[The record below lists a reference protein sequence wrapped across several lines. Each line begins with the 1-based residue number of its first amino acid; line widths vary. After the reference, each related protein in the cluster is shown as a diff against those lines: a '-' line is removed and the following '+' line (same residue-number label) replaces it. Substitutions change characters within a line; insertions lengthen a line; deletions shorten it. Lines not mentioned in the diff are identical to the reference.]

1 MFTDGSVAVGSVAV
15 GSVVV
20 MFTDG
25 SVAVG
30 SVAVGSVVVM
40 FTDGSVLIA
49 GGTGTASVT
58 ALTDSL
64 VALEAALDIVSV
76 TPPIVALVAFE
87 AALDIVSATS
97 PIEVFAAEDTAL
109 LTSPIVAF
117 AALEAAPVIVVFNA
131 LMVALV
137 VFIIAVV
144 AFERFDI
151 GCAMAKVVEPSA
163 ITETIVAI
171 NKHIFPFIGLFN
183 YKLPFNGFG
192 FILYIPASIL
202 RDDYFNEAC
211 MSEILFHIAT
221 LFHLIFWYYKL
232 RSIGSLSSLFSKGL

>member
-1 MFTDGSVAVGSVAV
+1 MFRHCCIWFSNCHVYRWFR
-15 GSVVV
+15 VV
-20 MFTDG
+20 
-25 SVAVG
+25 S
-30 SVAVGSVVVM
+30 
-40 FTDGSVLIA
+40 

-76 TPPIVALVAFE
+76 TPPIVALVALE

-131 LMVALV
+131 LMVAFV

-163 ITETIVAI
+163 ITETIVAS

-192 FILYIPASIL
+192 FILYIPASFL
-202 RDDYFNEAC
+202 RDD
-211 MSEILFHIAT
+211 
-221 LFHLIFWYYKL
+221 
-232 RSIGSLSSLFSKGL
+232 